1 MTDAAAASAA
11 AATASSKAKAA
22 EWDLTASISP
32 HLDLHMMFPLL
43 EYVDS
48 LITADLVP
56 YTHSDVAASR
66 LALLRP
72 THMVDYAMDIY
83 RELSGADAEIP
94 KEMEAQKEEV
104 FKKLEEL
111 RTGCVKFDELC
122 RDDAERTK
130 LIAAGQW
137 NVQSLSSN
145 PNLDVTPAVIETYRK
160 LAKFNYD
167 CGDYQSARDM
177 LENYLSLF
185 ASPPLPDA
193 EGDGDDD
200 DVDDDRR
207 SSGKKDQ
214 DQDQQDQKQKQQVG
228 DQSMY
233 YLTKVD
239 TDLLQIL
246 WGRLSCEILVEN
258 WEGATVA
265 LTACKNAIE
274 KLAATNQLSPL
285 EALKQRTWLMH
296 WSLFVKWNTG
306 GSKGLESMVEL
317 FFTERYLQ
325 AITTVAPH
333 LLRYLTAA
341 VLLVKRRVA
350 KQSDNSRS
358 NNGGLDSRRLLKDL
372 IRTMQHCD
380 YTDPIVEFVDCLC
393 VKFDFDGAQE
403 KLAECRHLL
412 ETDFFLCKQ
421 TALFVE
427 EARVFVFENY
437 CRIHN
442 KVDLMT
448 LGQKLAMDEQAAE
461 RWIVDLIRNANLDA
475 KIDTEERC
483 VVMGTD
489 VRSTYERVIDKTRDL
504 NVRSGT
510 LVQNMTNVLNESR
523 KEKARRARAALEEE

>member
-1 MTDAAAASAA
+1 VKT
-11 AATASSKAKAA
+11 
-22 EWDLTASISP
+22 P
-32 HLDLHMMFPLL
+32 
-43 EYVDS
+43 
-48 LITADLVP
+48 P
-56 YTHSDVAASR
+56 YTHQTLS
-66 LALLRP
+66 LL
-72 THMVDYAMDIY
+72 TTLFV
-83 RELSGADAEIP
+83 
-94 KEMEAQKEEV
+94 QN
-104 FKKLEEL
+104 
-111 RTGCVKFDELC
+111 
-122 RDDAERTK
+122 K

-137 NVQSLSSN
+137 NVQSISESKGIS
-145 PNLDVTPAVIETYRK
+145 AEAIETYRK

-177 LENYLSLF
+177 LENYLSLH
-185 ASPPLPDA
+185 ASPPKPEA
-193 EGDGDDD
+193 DDD
-200 DVDDDRR
+200 EDDVDDRR
-207 SSGKKDQ
+207 SSKKEDKS
-214 DQDQQDQKQKQQVG
+214 DDTVG
-228 DQSMY
+228 DKSMY

-239 TDLLQIL
+239 PDLLQIL

-258 WEGATVA
+258 WEAATVA
-265 LTACKNAIE
+265 LTACKKAIE
-274 KLAATNQLSPL
+274 RLAANNKLTPL

-350 KQSDNSRS
+350 KQSDSARGS
-358 NNGGLDSRRLLKDL
+358 NDTGLDSRRLLKDL

-421 TALFVE
+421 TALFME

-442 KVDLMT
+442 KVDLST

-461 RWIVDLIRNANLDA
+461 RWIVDLIRNASLDA

-510 LVQNMTNVLNESR
+510 LVQNMTNLLNDSR

>member
-1 MTDAAAASAA
+1 MSETS
-11 AATASSKAKAA
+11 TASDPAQAA
-22 EWDLTASISP
+22 QWDLTAQISP

-48 LITADLVP
+48 LITAGLVP
-56 YTHSDVAASR
+56 YTHGDVAASR

-83 RELSGADAEIP
+83 RELHGADAAIP
-94 KEMEAQKEEV
+94 QEMEAQKAAV
-104 FKKLEEL
+104 YKQQEEL
-111 RTGCVKFDELC
+111 RDGCIKFDELC
-122 RDDAERTK
+122 KNEAEKTK

-137 NVQSLSSN
+137 NVQSVSESKGIS
-145 PNLDVTPAVIETYRK
+145 AEAIETYRK

-167 CGDYQSARDM
+167 CGDYQTARDM
-177 LENYLSLF
+177 LENYLSLH
-185 ASPPLPDA
+185 ASPPKPEA
-193 EGDGDDD
+193 DDD
-200 DVDDDRR
+200 EDDVDDRR
-207 SSGKKDQ
+207 SSSNKEDNKSADENTT
-214 DQDQQDQKQKQQVG
+214 VG
-228 DQSMY
+228 DKSMY
-233 YLTKVD
+233 YLTNVD
-239 TDLLQIL
+239 PDLLQIL

-258 WEGATVA
+258 WEAATVA

-274 KLAATNQLSPL
+274 RLAATNKLTPL

-350 KQSDNSRS
+350 KQSDSARGY
-358 NNGGLDSRRLLKDL
+358 NNTGLDSRRLLKDL

-421 TALFVE
+421 TALFME

-442 KVDLMT
+442 KVDLST

-461 RWIVDLIRNANLDA
+461 RWIVDLIRNASLDA

-510 LVQNMTNVLNESR
+510 LVQNMENVLKDSR
-523 KEKARRARAALEEE
+523 KEKVRRARAALEEE